1 MANPKLILAD
11 EPTGNLDPANS
22 AEIMKILN
30 QANKQGTTVLV
41 VTHNM
46 EIVQQMKKRTIT
58 MSEGKIISD
67 LEKGGY
73 FYED

>member
-1 MANPKLILAD
+1 
-11 EPTGNLDPANS
+11 
-22 AEIMKILN
+22 
-30 QANKQGTTVLV
+30 
-41 VTHNM
+41 
-46 EIVQQMKKRTIT
+46 MKKRTIT